1 MKRLLIL
8 ITILSFATI
17 ANAKKIKIKIVSCN
31 AAPINPIA
39 CPHPQSWVTPTNNCW
54 VTPTGQM
61 WFIP

>member
-1 MKRLLIL
+1 MKKIIL
-8 ITILSFATI
+8 IAVFAVF
-17 ANAKKIKIKIVSCN
+17 ANFASAKKIKIKIVSCN

-39 CPHPQSWVTPTNNCW
+39 CPQPQSWVTPSNSCW